1 MPTVVETFAANPLL
15 LLFAVAGIGFLL
27 GRIEIAGVGLG
38 VSAVLFVGL
47 GAGSLDPALRLPDVI
62 LQFGLVTFV
71 YVVGLSTAPGFFAS
85 MGRRGV
91 QTALLGVGAV
101 GLGAAMIAVG
111 ARMGL
116 AGPTAAGLFTGALT
130 NTPALAAVIDA
141 LAGTALA
148 GDPGPALGYALAY
161 PGGVLGVLTVI
172 ALAPKLLGFDPA
184 HDPVTAADAPGVA
197 GGKLELATVLIG
209 DVPVMSSVLLRER
222 LAPGV
227 VFGRLRRGDRISV
240 VTDDVVLLRGD
251 VVNVIGE
258 SPAVEAAVAALGE
271 RSPLHLE
278 LDRAVVDFRRI
289 TVSNPRIAER
299 PLGELG
305 LDLRFGAQ
313 ATRVRRGDVE
323 LVPTLTTHLELGDA
337 VRVVAPREQM
347 AAVSAYLGDS
357 HRALAEID
365 VISFSLGIGLGLL
378 LGLVPIPLPDGSS
391 FTLGLAGGPLVVGLV
406 LGRLGRSGPLVW
418 TLPHAA
424 SLTLRQVGLVLFL
437 AGVGTRSGWAFA
449 QAVAGGGVAPI
460 IALGAAVTVT
470 VAMVTMV
477 VGMRVLH
484 LPGSVVM
491 GVVAGIQTQPAAL
504 AFAIERTKNEVPSA
518 GYAAVYPVA
527 TVAKIVIA
535 QLLLRL

>member
-1 MPTVVETFAANPLL
+1 MVETLAAHPLL

-27 GRIEIAGVGLG
+27 GRIEIAGIGLG

-71 YVVGLSTAPGFFAS
+71 YVVGLSTAPGFFAAAR
-85 MGRRGV
+85 RRGV
-91 QTALLGVGAV
+91 QTAALGLGAV
-101 GLGAAMIAVG
+101 ALGAAMIALG
-111 ARMGL
+111 ARAGL
-116 AGPTAAGLFTGALT
+116 AGPTAAGLFAGALT

-141 LAGTALA
+141 LAGTALE
-148 GDPGPALGYALAY
+148 GDAGPALGYALAY
-161 PGGVLGVLTVI
+161 PGGVLGVLAVI
-172 ALAPKLLGFDPA
+172 ALAPKLLRFDPA
-184 HDPVTAADAPGVA
+184 HDPVTADDAPGAA
-197 GGKLELATVLIG
+197 GGKLETATVLISG
-209 DVPVMSSVLLRER
+209 DVPEMSSRFLRER
-222 LAPGV
+222 LVHGV
-227 VFGRLRRGDRISV
+227 VFGRMRRGDRISV
-240 VTDDVVLLRGD
+240 VTDDVVLHRGD
-251 VVNVIGE
+251 IVTVIGE
-258 SPAVEAAVAALGE
+258 SLAVEAAVAALGE
-271 RSPLHLE
+271 RSALHLD

-289 TVSNPRIAER
+289 TVSNPRIAQR
-299 PLGELG
+299 PLEELG

-313 ATRVRRGDVE
+313 VTRVRRGDIE
-323 LVPTLTTHLELGDA
+323 LVPTPTTHLELGDA

-347 AAVSAYLGDS
+347 AAVTAYLGDS

-365 VISFSLGIGLGLL
+365 LISFSMGIGLGLL
-378 LGLVPIPLPDGSS
+378 LGLVPIPLPDGGS

-406 LGRLGRSGPLVW
+406 LGRLGRTGPLVW

-424 SLTLRQVGLVLFL
+424 SMTLRQVGLVLFL
-437 AGVGTRSGWAFA
+437 AGVGTSSGWAFA
-449 QAVAGGGVAPI
+449 QALAGGGIGPI
-460 IALGAAVTVT
+460 VGLGALVTCT
-470 VAMVTMV
+470 VGMVTMV
-477 VGMRVLH
+477 VCMRVLH
-484 LPGSVVM
+484 LPGSVAM

>member
-1 MPTVVETFAANPLL
+1 MVETLAAQPLL
-15 LLFAVAGIGFLL
+15 LLFAVAGIGYLL
-27 GRIEIAGVGLG
+27 GRIEIAGIGLG

-47 GAGSLDPALRLPDVI
+47 GAGALDPALRLPDVI

-71 YVVGLSTAPGFFAS
+71 YVVGLSTAPGFFGS
-85 MGRRGV
+85 VRRRGV
-91 QTALLGVGAV
+91 QTALLGLGAV
-101 GLGAAMIAVG
+101 GLGAVMIAVG
-111 ARMGL
+111 ARLGL
-116 AGPTAAGLFTGALT
+116 AGPTAAGLFAGALT
-130 NTPALAAVIDA
+130 NTPALAAVIDT

-148 GDPGPALGYALAY
+148 SDAGPALGYALAY
-161 PGGVLGVLTVI
+161 PGGVLGVLAVI

-184 HDPVTAADAPGVA
+184 HDLVTADDAPGAA
-197 GGKLELATVLIG
+197 GGKLEMATVLISG
-209 DVPVMSSVLLRER
+209 EVPEMSSRFLRER
-222 LAPGV
+222 HVQGV
-227 VFGRLRRGDRISV
+227 AFGRMRRGDQTSV
-240 VTDDVVLLRGD
+240 VTDDVVLHRGD
-251 VVNVIGE
+251 IVTVIGE
-258 SPAVEAAVAALGE
+258 SAAVQAAVAALGE

-278 LDRAVVDFRRI
+278 FDRAVVDFRRI

-313 ATRVRRGDVE
+313 VTRVRRGDVE
-323 LVPTLTTHLELGDA
+323 FVPTRTTHLELGDA
-337 VRVVAPREQM
+337 LRVVAPREQM
-347 AAVSAYLGDS
+347 AAVSAQLGDS

-365 VISFSLGIGLGLL
+365 LISFSLGIGLGLL

-449 QAVAGGGVAPI
+449 QALAGGGIGGV
-460 IALGAAVTVT
+460 IALGAAVTCT
-470 VAMVTMV
+470 VAMVTMLV
-477 VGMRVLH
+477 CMRVLH
-484 LPGSVVM
+484 LPGSVAM
-491 GVVAGIQTQPAAL
+491 GVVAGVQTQPAAL